1 VNWKPSAATVTGVKD
16 APPVSTTIENL
27 NNDWAMI
34 AMLKAIQKMAGLPI
48 TGKYDQATANV
59 VDSKL

>member
-1 VNWKPSAATVTGVKD
+1 VNWNPTSSTVTGVKD
-16 APPVSTTIENL
+16 APPVADTVANK

-34 AMLKAIQKMAGLPI
+34 AFLKAIQKMAGLPV
-48 TGKYDQATANV
+48 TGKYDQSTANV